1 MAATGRSARLA
12 ATAIAIKN
20 NPAIQRAIQDAEL
33 RENVRVALLSA
44 RSAYGRL
51 NNGKPAAKV
60 LAEDKK
66 FQKDIREAT
75 IRLREAGE
83 ALREGPVRR
92 RRKRRLGRLILVGIV
107 GAGLALTL
115 SEGLRNKVLDALF
128 GAEEEFEYTSTTTPA
143 PAPEAV
149 GTPS

>member
-1 MAATGRSARLA
+1 MAATGRSARI
-12 ATAIAIKN
+12 ATAAIAIKN
-20 NPAIQRAIQDAEL
+20 SPAIQRAIQDAEL
-33 RENVRVALLSA
+33 RENVRIALLSA
-44 RSAYGRL
+44 RDAYGRL

-66 FQKDIREAT
+66 FQKDVREAT
-75 IRLREAGE
+75 LRLREAGE
-83 ALREGPVRR
+83 ALREGPVKR

-143 PAPEAV
+143 PAPEPV